1 MDLKDSKHIFHELVI
16 GSLRLKNNLIAAPM
30 AGLSS
35 LPYRIL
41 AMENGCALTI
51 SEMISAEGIIRA
63 HKKTKRYFA
72 NNDLAR
78 PFGVQLFSASAN
90 AMAEAT
96 KILEDEPID
105 LVDINMGCPVRKV
118 ISKGAGSALMGNLDN
133 AQKIISATR
142 RATKRPLT
150 VKFRLGLD
158 DESINCVGLAK
169 LAQSEGADAVTIHGR
184 TKAQHFKGKA
194 NWEYIGIAK
203 ESVKIPVIGNGDVK
217 SRADAVM
224 LIETTKCDG
233 VMVGRAAI
241 GNPWIFREILNEN
254 HPSPSNSELLN
265 TAFRHLDM
273 LVDFMGP
280 KLAVLNMRTMLSWYL
295 KGRRNVKKFM
305 REAYST
311 AEVDDMKTMIRNFF
325 GVSTAS

>member
-1 MDLKDSKHIFHELVI
+1 MDSKDSKHIFHELVI

-41 AMENGCALTI
+41 AMENGCALAI
-51 SEMISAEGIIRA
+51 SEMVSAEGIIRA
-63 HKKTKRYFA
+63 HKKTKRYFT

-78 PFGVQLFSASAN
+78 PFGVQLFSASAS
-90 AMAEAT
+90 AISAAT

-105 LVDINMGCPVRKV
+105 LIDINMGCPVRKV
-118 ISKGAGSALMGNLDN
+118 TGKGAGSALMGDLDK
-133 AQKIISATR
+133 AQKIISAVR

-158 DESINCVGLAK
+158 DNSINCVDLAK
-169 LAQSEGADAVTIHGR
+169 IAQSEGANAVIIHGR
-184 TKAQHFKGKA
+184 TKAQHFKGRA
-194 NWEYIGIAK
+194 SWEYIGIAR
-203 ESVKIPVIGNGDVK
+203 EILKIPVIGNGDIKCRV
-217 SRADAVM
+217 DAVKI
-224 LIETTKCDG
+224 IETTKCDG
-233 VMVGRAAI
+233 IMIGRAAI

-254 HPSPSNSELLN
+254 HPSPTNGELLE
-265 TAFRHLDM
+265 TALRHLDM

-305 REAYST
+305 REIHST
-311 AEVDDMKTMIRNFF
+311 AEVEGMKTLIRNFF
-325 GVSTAS
+325 DVSTTS